1 MSDNEIRRI
10 LVQRKRIEAQEERR
24 DHIINAIETFFAFG
38 GMVVIGFM
46 LSVIGG

>member
-24 DHIINAIETFFAFG
+24 DHIINAIETFFSIG
-38 GMVVIGFM
+38 GMIVIGFM